1 MQNIP
6 LTDTPR
12 QAITTLLGG
21 QRVTMNVWWQPLSEA
36 WYVTLDFGDDRVATA
51 RQVIPW
57 ERIIGPAELFA
68 GDLLVLAGREATD
81 APLGRTAW
89 TTTHALWY
97 LTADELTA
105 ARL

>member
-21 QRVTMNVWWQPLSEA
+21 QRVTLSVWWQPLSEA

-57 ERIIGPAELFA
+57 ERIIGPVANFS
-68 GDLLVLAGREATD
+68 LATCSCWLD
-81 APLGRTAW
+81 ARLPTLRW
-89 TTTHALWY
+89 
-97 LTADELTA
+97 A
-105 ARL
+105 ARHGPRRTRSGT